1 MYQESFSILS
11 PAGYVMDVGFVAPV
25 NGTGT
30 YGSVFVSRPLPGG
43 VVQVRGKGEHL
54 LAGQLSGQQGTLL
67 INCTT
72 GTAGASQAIAFIALS
87 PTLSL
92 GVALDASNRP
102 YSLLVDVLG
111 TTVGQSVVLG
121 PAIPAGTPLV
131 LELAWDSKN
140 VIWEGGHAAFQYN
153 DQITAWTANVPAWL
167 SFIPTSLYVGTSL
180 GGHGLSSFTGVIGKV
195 QVGNSVVFTPVVG
208 AMEAENLGDS
218 ADLAGTSIFT
228 AGAKVT
234 YAETASLSGA
244 SSIVA
249 PAGVVRPASASLSGA
264 SDLTADAIGT
274 LAGVSTLVGASDL
287 TADAVVTLAGVSD
300 LQGESSVMADNDP

>member
-1 MYQESFSILS
+1 MFQESFSILS
-11 PAGYVMDVGFVAPV
+11 PAGYVMDVSVVAPV
-25 NGTGT
+25 NGPGT

-54 LAGQLSGQQGTLL
+54 LEGQLSGQQGTLL

-87 PTLSL
+87 PTLLL
-92 GVALDASNRP
+92 GVALDTSNRP
-102 YSLLVDVLG
+102 YALLVDVLG

-121 PAIPAGTPLV
+121 PAIPAGIPLV
-131 LELAWDSKN
+131 LELVWDSKN

-153 DQITAWTANVPAWL
+153 DQITAWSASVPTWD
-167 SFIPTSLYVGTSL
+167 SFEPTSLYVGTSL

-195 QVGNSVVFTPVVG
+195 QVGNSVVFTTVVG
-208 AMEAENLGDS
+208 AVEAENLGDS
-218 ADLAGTSIFT
+218 ADLAGTSILI

-234 YAETASLSGA
+234 YAETASCVGA

-249 PAGVVRPASASLSGA
+249 PAGVVRPASASLPG
-264 SDLTADAIGT
+264 D
-274 LAGVSTLVGASDL
+274 SDL
-287 TADAVVTLAGVSD
+287 TADAVATWDIASD
-300 LQGESSVMADNDP
+300 LQGESSITADADVTHP